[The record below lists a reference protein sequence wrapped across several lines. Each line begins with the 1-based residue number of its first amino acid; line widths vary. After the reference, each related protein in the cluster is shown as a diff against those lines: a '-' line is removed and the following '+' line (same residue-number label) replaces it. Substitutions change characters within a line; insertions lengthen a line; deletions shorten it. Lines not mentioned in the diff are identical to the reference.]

1 MKMKF
6 NHILAGS
13 VFLTVMG
20 MTFSCDYLDVDEYF
34 DDTLKYDS
42 VFSNKRYFEAY
53 LWGAAAQLPDES
65 KIFGHEY
72 APGITAG
79 DDIFTVMSTD
89 IFRGSAFTLGYVTP
103 DDLRGMN
110 IWSDMYKI
118 IRKAN
123 IMLSRM
129 DECQDMTTADRRN
142 YTGYIH
148 FLRGYAYYHILMNC
162 GPAILVGDQVYES
175 NLDGIAYNN
184 YRATYDETV
193 EYICSELETA
203 AAYLPVRSSMAQFER
218 PTRGAAYALIA
229 RVRLHAASPLFNG
242 TSVTR
247 KYFGKWQRS
256 YDGANYVNLNYD
268 ERKYALAAAAC
279 KRVMDMQA
287 YELFTVKKDQS
298 TPDLP
303 GGVPTADFP
312 SGAGGIEYIC
322 SELETA
328 AAYLPVRSSMAQ
340 FERPTRGAAYAL
352 IARVRLHAASPL
364 FNGTSVT
371 RKYFGKWQRSYDGA
385 NYVNLNYDERKYALA
400 AAACKRVMDMQAYE
414 LFTVKKDQSTPDLPG
429 GVPTADFPSGAGG
442 IDPFKS
448 YSYMF
453 TGDEPF
459 KNNSEVIWGRISGE
473 VSAYTQQSFPEF
485 MGGYNGMGLTQK
497 MIDAYRMDDGRTI
510 EEARADG
517 DYKEG
522 PNDFTDG
529 PRDFSGYHLEGGI
542 WQMYANREMRFYACV
557 GFSGCYWPALSTTQN
572 DVRNQVVE
580 YCLDGNA
587 NKYASNT
594 TAENYTPTGYVIK
607 KYISS
612 YDAWKGDGNERYEKG
627 FPIIRYAEI
636 LLSYAEALNE
646 LTASHSVTL
655 PSGETYMLSH
665 DVNEIASAFNQVRY
679 RAGLPGL
686 KAAELND
693 RDELFEQIKRER
705 MVEFLG
711 EGRRF
716 YDVRRWG
723 IYEDEDSEPIMGLN
737 IEANKNGGFY
747 QRTVV
752 NERNYRD
759 RVVDKRLLFLPIS
772 KSELRKV
779 PLLDQNPGY
788 SD

>member
-118 IRKAN
+118 IRKAY

-142 YTGYIH
+142 YTGFIH

-312 SGAGGIEYIC
+312 SGAGGI
-322 SELETA
+322 
-328 AAYLPVRSSMAQ
+328 
-340 FERPTRGAAYAL
+340 
-352 IARVRLHAASPL
+352 
-364 FNGTSVT
+364 
-371 RKYFGKWQRSYDGA
+371 
-385 NYVNLNYDERKYALA
+385 
-400 AAACKRVMDMQAYE
+400 
-414 LFTVKKDQSTPDLPG
+414 
-429 GVPTADFPSGAGG
+429 
-442 IDPFKS
+442 DPFKS

-485 MGGYNGMGLTQK
+485 MGGFNGMGLTQK

-529 PRDFSGYHLEGGI
+529 PRDFSGYH
-542 WQMYANREMRFYACV
+542 
-557 GFSGCYWPALSTTQN
+557 
-572 DVRNQVVE
+572 
-580 YCLDGNA
+580 
-587 NKYASNT
+587 
-594 TAENYTPTGYVIK
+594 
-607 KYISS
+607 
-612 YDAWKGDGNERYEKG
+612 
-627 FPIIRYAEI
+627 
-636 LLSYAEALNE
+636 
-646 LTASHSVTL
+646 
-655 PSGETYMLSH
+655 
-665 DVNEIASAFNQVRY
+665 
-679 RAGLPGL
+679 
-686 KAAELND
+686 
-693 RDELFEQIKRER
+693 
-705 MVEFLG
+705 
-711 EGRRF
+711 
-716 YDVRRWG
+716 
-723 IYEDEDSEPIMGLN
+723 
-737 IEANKNGGFY
+737 
-747 QRTVV
+747 
-752 NERNYRD
+752 
-759 RVVDKRLLFLPIS
+759 
-772 KSELRKV
+772 
-779 PLLDQNPGY
+779 
-788 SD
+788 

>member
-1 MKMKF
+1 MKF

-312 SGAGGIEYIC
+312 SGAGGI
-322 SELETA
+322 
-328 AAYLPVRSSMAQ
+328 
-340 FERPTRGAAYAL
+340 
-352 IARVRLHAASPL
+352 
-364 FNGTSVT
+364 
-371 RKYFGKWQRSYDGA
+371 
-385 NYVNLNYDERKYALA
+385 
-400 AAACKRVMDMQAYE
+400 
-414 LFTVKKDQSTPDLPG
+414 
-429 GVPTADFPSGAGG
+429 
-442 IDPFKS
+442 DPFKS

-453 TGDEPF
+453 TGMNPL
-459 KNNSEVIWGRISGE
+459 R
-473 VSAYTQQSFPEF
+473 
-485 MGGYNGMGLTQK
+485 
-497 MIDAYRMDDGRTI
+497 
-510 EEARADG
+510 
-517 DYKEG
+517 
-522 PNDFTDG
+522 
-529 PRDFSGYHLEGGI
+529 
-542 WQMYANREMRFYACV
+542 
-557 GFSGCYWPALSTTQN
+557 
-572 DVRNQVVE
+572 
-580 YCLDGNA
+580 
-587 NKYASNT
+587 T
-594 TAENYTPTGYVIK
+594 TA
-607 KYISS
+607 
-612 YDAWKGDGNERYEKG
+612 R
-627 FPIIRYAEI
+627 
-636 LLSYAEALNE
+636 
-646 LTASHSVTL
+646 
-655 PSGETYMLSH
+655 
-665 DVNEIASAFNQVRY
+665 
-679 RAGLPGL
+679 
-686 KAAELND
+686 
-693 RDELFEQIKRER
+693 
-705 MVEFLG
+705 
-711 EGRRF
+711 
-716 YDVRRWG
+716 
-723 IYEDEDSEPIMGLN
+723 
-737 IEANKNGGFY
+737 
-747 QRTVV
+747 
-752 NERNYRD
+752 
-759 RVVDKRLLFLPIS
+759 
-772 KSELRKV
+772 
-779 PLLDQNPGY
+779 
-788 SD
+788 

>member
-1 MKMKF
+1 MKF

-242 TSVTR
+242 SVATR
-247 KYFGKWQRS
+247 QYFGKWQRS
-256 YDGANYVNLNYD
+256 YDGVNYVNLNYD

-287 YELFTVKKDQS
+287 YELFTVKEDQN
-298 TPDLP
+298 TPELP
-303 GGVPTADFP
+303 SGVPDADFP
-312 SGAGGIEYIC
+312 
-322 SELETA
+322 
-328 AAYLPVRSSMAQ
+328 
-340 FERPTRGAAYAL
+340 
-352 IARVRLHAASPL
+352 
-364 FNGTSVT
+364 N
-371 RKYFGKWQRSYDGA
+371 
-385 NYVNLNYDERKYALA
+385 
-400 AAACKRVMDMQAYE
+400 
-414 LFTVKKDQSTPDLPG
+414 
-429 GVPTADFPSGAGG
+429 GAGG

-473 VSAYTQQSFPEF
+473 VSNYTQQSFPDY

-557 GFSGCYWPALSTTQN
+557 GFSGMFISAISSLI
-572 DVRNQVVE
+572 
-580 YCLDGNA
+580 L
-587 NKYASNT
+587 
-594 TAENYTPTGYVIK
+594 
-607 KYISS
+607 YISS
-612 YDAWKGDGNERYEKG
+612 I
-627 FPIIRYAEI
+627 F
-636 LLSYAEALNE
+636 
-646 LTASHSVTL
+646 ASL
-655 PSGETYMLSH
+655 
-665 DVNEIASAFNQVRY
+665 
-679 RAGLPGL
+679 
-686 KAAELND
+686 
-693 RDELFEQIKRER
+693 
-705 MVEFLG
+705 
-711 EGRRF
+711 
-716 YDVRRWG
+716 
-723 IYEDEDSEPIMGLN
+723 
-737 IEANKNGGFY
+737 
-747 QRTVV
+747 
-752 NERNYRD
+752 
-759 RVVDKRLLFLPIS
+759 
-772 KSELRKV
+772 
-779 PLLDQNPGY
+779 
-788 SD
+788 

>member
-79 DDIFTVMSTD
+79 DDVFTVMSTD

-303 GGVPTADFP
+303 
-312 SGAGGIEYIC
+312 E
-322 SELETA
+322 
-328 AAYLPVRSSMAQ
+328 
-340 FERPTRGAAYAL
+340 
-352 IARVRLHAASPL
+352 
-364 FNGTSVT
+364 
-371 RKYFGKWQRSYDGA
+371 
-385 NYVNLNYDERKYALA
+385 
-400 AAACKRVMDMQAYE
+400 
-414 LFTVKKDQSTPDLPG
+414 

-580 YCLDGNA
+580 YSLDGNA

-636 LLSYAEALNE
+636 LLSCAEALNE

-655 PSGETYMLSH
+655 PSGETYMLSR
-665 DVNEIASAFNQVRY
+665 DVSEIASAFNQVRY